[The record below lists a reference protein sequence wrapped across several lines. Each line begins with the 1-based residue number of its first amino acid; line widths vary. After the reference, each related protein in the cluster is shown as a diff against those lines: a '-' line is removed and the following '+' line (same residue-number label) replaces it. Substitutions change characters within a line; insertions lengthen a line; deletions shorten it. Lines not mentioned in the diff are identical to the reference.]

1 MIFVDSNIPMYLVGG
16 AHPNRDLA
24 RQAVELAI
32 ARREPLVTDAEAFQE
47 ILHRY
52 VAIDRRDAID
62 AAWRTLRALVDDV
75 AAIELGDVEA
85 ARALVVTTKLTAR
98 DAVHVAVMRR
108 LAVEEI
114 LTFDRDFD
122 LVPGIRRLPA

>member
-62 AAWRTLRALVDDV
+62 AAWRTLRALVDEV
-75 AAIELGDVEA
+75 ATIELGDVEA

>member
-62 AAWRTLRALVDDV
+62 AARRTLRALVDDV

-98 DAVHVAVMRR
+98 DALHVAVMRR

-122 LVPGIRRLPA
+122 LVPEIGRLPA